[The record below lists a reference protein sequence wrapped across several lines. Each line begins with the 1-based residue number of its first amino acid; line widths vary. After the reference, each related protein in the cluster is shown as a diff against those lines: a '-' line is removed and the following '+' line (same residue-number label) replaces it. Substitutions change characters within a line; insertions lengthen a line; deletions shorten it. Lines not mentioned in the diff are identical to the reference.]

1 MCVCVYVCVCAR
13 AYVYVYVT
21 SMYLVCV
28 LMHTD
33 DQEGVVKMHWCH
45 STPLVY
51 TACLD
56 GVVRLWD
63 ARNGSTVRSWE
74 GHSSHLLDLD
84 ITKFVE

>member
-1 MCVCVYVCVCAR
+1 MCVCARVCVCVCAR
-13 AYVYVYVT
+13 
-21 SMYLVCV
+21 VCV
-28 LMHTD
+28 CSYTYSVTTD
-33 DQEGVVKMHWCH
+33 DQEGVVKMRWCH

-63 ARNGSTVRSWE
+63 TRNGSTVRTWE

-84 ITKFVE
+84 ITRFVG